1 MDIPPPPPLG
11 LELPAALDGISEADY
26 HQSNTIVFVQCS
38 AASTLSIDNIYPPPP
53 GNTIV
58 MDIALP
64 PPRGLERA
72 VQQDSTSCS
81 DNVSTA
87 LCEEFLDTEGTPVP
101 PYKTSIEEDV
111 SILGNNTFSPLQFE
125 SSSVA
130 NDDEINDEPLT
141 MVECNNEATI
151 TDVAALPKPR
161 GRKKKTVALPGETIH
176 STKPRAKRQS
186 RKSSTVTAVEDN
198 YLGQI
203 AALFLCS
210 PAGEVIKNSFG
221 NKWTNDALCF
231 TLDATHGHTVGKVM
245 RQSR

>member
-11 LELPAALDGISEADY
+11 LETPAALDGIPEADY

-38 AASTLSIDNIYPPPP
+38 VASTLSIDDIYRPPP
-53 GNTIV
+53 GNTVV
-58 MDIALP
+58 MDIELP
-64 PPRGLERA
+64 PPCGLERA
-72 VQQDSTSCS
+72 VQQDSTSSS

-111 SILGNNTFSPLQFE
+111 SILGNNRFSPLQFE

-130 NDDEINDEPLT
+130 NDDEINDEPLQFESLGVANDDEINYEPIT

-161 GRKKKTVALPGETIH
+161 GRKKKTVALPGDTIQ
-176 STKPRAKRQS
+176 STKPRGKQQS
-186 RKSSTVTAVEDN
+186 RKSSTATAMEDN
-198 YLGQI
+198 FLGQI
-203 AALFLCS
+203 AAFFVLARWRSDKELL
-210 PAGEVIKNSFG
+210 
-221 NKWTNDALCF
+221 W
-231 TLDATHGHTVGKVM
+231 
-245 RQSR
+245 